1 MNTVFPSST
10 VPTGRQNAPA
20 LDWNPPIAHAFTAAR
35 IGLLCGSALVVL
47 LGIAPATD
55 AQEGSSEPIEGSVA
69 LAAAGSGA
77 TDTPLVMTLTVPADD
92 LAVGQPVEVVASVP
106 IEPGENVS
114 SFVVQ
119 ANRFIEVLDVTRQTE
134 PDGQLSNRWLVRL
147 AVFRPGRYDSDGL
160 SARVLRLD
168 GSLTTAASEPFALN
182 VVPGIVNESD
192 PQLTP
197 SAVPAPVVTLDWR
210 VVYALGGLA
219 MALIGAI
226 IALVVNRVRKPR
238 VEPPP
243 PPKRPAWEVALE
255 ALQALQDADLLSVGE
270 RLQFHMRLSEILRSF
285 VGDLLNIP
293 AVESTTSEIETF
305 LQRHQHEVGHQGAE
319 IVRILEDTDLVKFAR
334 FTPPDEMSLALYS
347 RTRAVVHDLAERA
360 KELAARTEQSERVP
374 DPPTPDNDD
383 AHGGVP

>member
-1 MNTVFPSST
+1 MTTVFHSSP
-10 VPTGRQNAPA
+10 VETGRQNAPA
-20 LDWNPPIAHAFTAAR
+20 VDLNPRAVHAFKAAWV
-35 IGLLCGSALVVL
+35 GVLCGGALVALV
-47 LGIAPATD
+47 GSIPHAD
-55 AQEGSSEPIEGSVA
+55 AQEGSAAPIEGSVEPT
-69 LAAAGSGA
+69 AASSGVA
-77 TDTPLVMTLTVPADD
+77 DAPLVMTLTVPAGD
-92 LAVGQPVEVVASVP
+92 LVVGQPVDVLATVP
-106 IEPGENVS
+106 IEPGENAS

-119 ANRFIEVLDVTRQTE
+119 ANRFIEVLDVTQQTE
-134 PDGQLSNRWLVRL
+134 SDGQLSNRWLVRL
-147 AVFRPGRYDSDGL
+147 AVFRPGRYESDGL

-168 GSLTTAASEPFALN
+168 GSLTSAASEPFGLTI
-182 VVPGIVNESD
+182 VSGIVNESD

-219 MALIGAI
+219 TALIGAI
-226 IALVVNRVRKPR
+226 IALLVSRARKPR

-255 ALQALQDADLLSVGE
+255 DLQALEDADLLSAGE
-270 RLQFHMRLSEILRSF
+270 RLQFHIRLSEILRTF

-305 LQRHQHEVGHQGAE
+305 LQRHQHEPGHQGTE

-334 FTPPDEMSLALYS
+334 FSPPDELSLALYA
-347 RTRAVVHDLAERA
+347 RTRAVVHELAERA
-360 KELAARTEQSERVP
+360 KELAARAEQAERVP
-374 DPPTPDNDD
+374 DPPAPDNDD